1 MSCKSRLSI
10 PPVRAPFRR
19 ALLVSAVTLAISPG
33 VLAAQ
38 EARELPQV
46 VVTAGGFEQALVEAP
61 ASISVITREELERKQ
76 VRNLAEALSG
86 IEGVNVNTLDA
97 RSNKTGNKVISL
109 RGLPAEYTLVLIDGR
124 RQNVPG
130 TVAPNAFEDSATVFF
145 PPIAAI
151 ERIEVIRGPMSTLY
165 GADALGGVVNIIT
178 RKPGRE
184 WGGAAS
190 IAGTFQSDPEFG
202 GATTAEAYGAGPLAD
217 ERVSMQLY
225 GRLFQRGDSRVTW
238 EGQNQSL
245 VDNRTMGQNPV
256 GANAQTAGGRLVFSP
271 DAAHDLTLGFDLTR
285 QTYNNDRGQL
295 GRIRRNSQGQLRDG
309 YDTELGF
316 ERDQVYL
323 AHTGRLDIGTL
334 ESSLTRNSTRTTGR
348 TIPEAAVPPG
358 DPRLGTARTLES
370 ETTVLDA
377 KLVTGLGDH
386 LVSVGVQYIDAE
398 LTDGIPD
405 TTFSNSQWGVFIE
418 DEWSVSER
426 LALTGGVRY
435 DKHDAFGGQFTPR
448 IYAVWSATDTWTLK
462 GGIGRGYRA
471 PYLEQLHDG
480 IVGYGNQGQDP
491 LFGDP
496 DLKPE
501 ISTNYEVSAHFH
513 PGPDLTGH
521 VTLFYTQLK
530 DKIERPTAASG
541 MTSTFA
547 NIGEARIQGVEL
559 AAAWRVAPRWRLSG
573 NYTYTDSEV
582 TSSIVQGFDKGDPL
596 FSVPEHMVNAT
607 LDWQATPSLNAFLQ
621 AEYRSSSH
629 RPDSFHEPHLGGNA
643 QGAKEA
649 LGDFKGYTLLNLGA
663 SYRLNRQVS
672 VNGTLYNLLDKD
684 FNDYRAYP
692 LRNDPSVTAYSN
704 VYNNLLEPRR
714 LWLSMNVE
722 F

>member
-1 MSCKSRLSI
+1 M
-10 PPVRAPFRR
+10 
-19 ALLVSAVTLAISPG
+19 
-33 VLAAQ
+33 
-38 EARELPQV
+38 
-46 VVTAGGFEQALVEAP
+46 VVTAGGFEQELIEAP
-61 ASISVITREELERKQ
+61 ASISVITRDELERKQ

-86 IEGVNVNTLDA
+86 IEGVNVNALDA
-97 RSNKTGNKVISL
+97 RSNKTGNQVISL

-130 TVAPNAFEDSATVFF
+130 TVAPNAFEDSASVFI

-178 RKPGRE
+178 RRSGRE

-190 IAGTFQSDPEFG
+190 IAGTFQSDPQFG
-202 GATTAEAYGAGPLAD
+202 GASTAEAYAAGPLAD
-217 ERVSMQLY
+217 ERLSMQIY
-225 GRLFQRGDSRVTW
+225 GRLFERAESRVTW
-238 EGQNQSL
+238 EGQNESL
-245 VDNRTMGQNPV
+245 VDNRTMGQSPV
-256 GANAQTAGGRLVFSP
+256 GANVQTAGGRLVFSP
-271 DAAHDLTLGFDLTR
+271 DAVHDLTLGFDLTR

-295 GRIRRNSQGQLRDG
+295 GRIRRNAQGQLRDG

-323 AHTGRLDIGTL
+323 AHTGRLDVGTL
-334 ESSLTRNSTRTTGR
+334 ESSLTRNTTRTTGR
-348 TIPEAAVPPG
+348 TIPEAAVPPA

-370 ETTVLDA
+370 ETTVLES
-377 KLVTGLGDH
+377 KLITGLGDH
-386 LVSVGVQYIDAE
+386 LVSIGAQYIDAE
-398 LTDGIPD
+398 LTDGIPE

-418 DEWSVSER
+418 DEWSVTER
-426 LALTGGVRY
+426 LALTGGLRY
-435 DKHDAFGGQFTPR
+435 DKHDAFGGQLTPR
-448 IYAVWSATDTWTLK
+448 AYAVWSATEAWTLK
-462 GGIGRGYRA
+462 GGVGRGYRA

-496 DLKPE
+496 ELKPE

-521 VTLFYTQLK
+521 VTLFYTELK

-541 MTSTFA
+541 LTNTFA

-559 AAAWRVAPRWRLSG
+559 AAAWRFAPRWRLSG

-582 TSSIVQGFDKGDPL
+582 TSSIVQGYDRGDPL

-607 LDWQATPSLNAFLQ
+607 LDWQVTPSLNTFLQ

-629 RPDSFHEPHLGGNA
+629 RPDSFHEPHLGGSA

-663 SYRLNRQVS
+663 SYEVNRQVS
-672 VNGTLYNLLDKD
+672 VNGTIHNLLNKD

-692 LRNDPSVTAYSN
+692 LRNDPTTTAYSN
-704 VYNNLLEPRR
+704 VYSNLLEPRR
-714 LWLSMNVE
+714 LWLSMNVN

>member
-1 MSCKSRLSI
+1 MSGNSL
-10 PPVRAPFRR
+10 PPVRGPFRP
-19 ALLVSAVTLAISPG
+19 ALLAAAVALALAPALSP
-33 VLAAQ
+33 AQ
-38 EARELPQV
+38 EPRELSRV
-46 VVTAGGFEQALVEAP
+46 VVTAGGFEQELVEAP

-97 RSNKTGNKVISL
+97 RSNKTGNQTISL
-109 RGLPAEYTLVLIDGR
+109 RGLPSEYTLVLIDGR

-130 TVAPNAFEDSATVFF
+130 TVAPNAFVDSASVFF

-184 WGGAAS
+184 WGGSAS
-190 IAGTFQSDPEFG
+190 MATTFQTDPEFG
-202 GATTAEAYGAGPLAD
+202 GATTAEAYASGPVAD
-217 ERVSMQLY
+217 ERLAVQVY
-225 GRLFQRGDSRVTW
+225 GRLFERAESRVTW
-238 EGQNQSL
+238 EGQNESL

-256 GANAQTAGGRLVFSP
+256 GSNVETLGGRLVFSP

-295 GRIRRNSQGQLRDG
+295 GRIRRNGDGRLRDG

-323 AHTGRLDIGTL
+323 AHAGRLGVGTL
-334 ESSLTRNSTRTTGR
+334 DTSLTRNTTRTTGR

-358 DPRLGTARTLES
+358 DPRLGTARKLES
-370 ETTVLDA
+370 ETTVLDT

-386 LVSVGVQYIDAE
+386 LVSVGAQYLDAE

-405 TTFSNSQWGVFIE
+405 TTFSNSQWGLFVE
-418 DEWSVSER
+418 DEWGLTDR
-426 LALTGGVRY
+426 LAVTGGLRY

-448 IYAVWSATDTWTLK
+448 AYAVWSATDTWTLK
-462 GGIGRGYRA
+462 GGVGRGYRA

-480 IVGYGNQGQDP
+480 IVGFGNQGQDP

-496 DLKPE
+496 ELKPE
-501 ISTNYEVSAHFH
+501 ISTNYEVSAQFS
-513 PGPDLTGH
+513 PGPDLIGH
-521 VTLFYTQLK
+521 VTVFYTELK

-541 MTSTFA
+541 LTDTFA

-559 AAAWRVAPRWRLSG
+559 AAAWRFAPDWRLSG

-582 TSSIVQGFDKGDPL
+582 TSSIVSGFEKGDPL
-596 FSVPEHMVNAT
+596 FSVPEHMVNAS
-607 LDWQATPSLNAFLQ
+607 LDWQATPALNTFLQ

-629 RPDSFHEPHLGGNA
+629 RPDSFHEPHLGGSA

-649 LGDFKGYTLLNLGA
+649 LGDFKGYALLNLGA
-663 SYRLNRQVS
+663 SYAVNRNVTL
-672 VNGTLYNLLDKD
+672 NGTIYNLLDKD
-684 FNDYRAYP
+684 FNDYRPYP
-692 LRNDPSVTAYSN
+692 LRNDPTITAHSN

-714 LWLSMNVE
+714 LWLSMNVD